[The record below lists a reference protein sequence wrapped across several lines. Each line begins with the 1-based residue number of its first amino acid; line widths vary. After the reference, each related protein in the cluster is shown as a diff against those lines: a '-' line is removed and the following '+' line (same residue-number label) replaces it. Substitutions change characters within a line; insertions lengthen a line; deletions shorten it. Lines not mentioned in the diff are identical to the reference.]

1 VASFYE
7 RLPARHEYPLGDHSH
22 SPDPRVNAWVLA
34 QDEAALHLSVVTI
47 GELRKGL
54 TILPESKRRSQL
66 QDWLENDLIPLFRGR
81 VLPVTQLIA
90 DRWGVLSGMRQMAGR
105 PLSMADGLIAATGLE
120 HGLVV
125 VTRNVRDYEGLG
137 VTLLNPWEAAPATEP
152 ARW

>member
-1 VASFYE
+1 MSGFLLDTNIPSE
-7 RLPARHEYPLGDHSH
+7 IIRTH
-22 SPDPRVNAWVLA
+22 PDPGVNAWVLS
-34 QDEAALHLSVVTI
+34 QDEATLHLSVVTI

-54 TILPESKRRSQL
+54 AILPESKRRSQL
-66 QDWLENDLIPLFRGR
+66 QDWLECDLIPLFTGR
-81 VLPVTQLIA
+81 ILPVTHAIA

-105 PLSMADGLIAATGLE
+105 PLGMADGLIAATGLE